1 MVTSWLIH
9 STIPAIANSILW
21 TTIAS
26 DVWVDLHDRFS
37 QKNAPRIF
45 EIRRAI
51 SNNAQNTDSVSTYYT
66 TLKAYSDELSSYRTP
81 PTCTCGAMKTHPD
94 FLESDALMDFL
105 QGLNESYAS
114 VRSEILLMDPL
125 PSMAKA
131 YSLILQEERQRSLH
145 DSRQILPSPAA
156 MATTHKPPNSSSR
169 PTARQDNSNRPHYH
183 CNYCDMDG
191 HSDSRCFKRH
201 GYPPRTNDNGSNR
214 GSRSHYQSVTRGPTR
229 QASRGSAPIFGNPS
243 QSNVVAYDEPTSSVN
258 APSLTA
264 DQIQQLLMLLPT
276 GNPHPL
282 ANVAAETESP
292 SPRPTSPILNQL
304 PVTPSPL
311 SPPSDTPSTPM
322 SPAPNDPVISIGRPL
337 RTHKPPSYLK
347 DYYLSIARSNSSSST
362 RQGAILSDPSPYRR
376 LVGRL
381 IYLTVTRPDIV
392 HIVNILNPFMHQPR
406 QPHLDAAHR
415 LIHYLKGS
423 PGQGI
428 FLHSQ
433 SDLALKAF
441 CDSDWASCPM
451 TRRSTTGYCIF
462 LGSSPISW
470 KTKKQTTVSR
480 SSAEAEYRSMA
491 VATCELTWLSF
502 LLRDLGMPLTT
513 PVPLYCDNQA
523 ALHIAANPVFHERTK
538 HIEIDCHVVREKLL
552 KGLIR
557 TIKISSHDQLAD
569 LFTKSLG
576 RDQFQYL
583 KSKLGICD
591 LHAPT

>member
-81 PTCTCGAMKTHPD
+81 PTCTCGAMKTHTD
-94 FLESDALMDFL
+94 FLENDALMDFL

-114 VRSEILLMDPL
+114 VRSQILLMDPL

-145 DSRQILPSPAA
+145 DSQQILPSPAA
-156 MATTHKPPNSSSR
+156 MATTHKLPNSSSR
-169 PTARQDNSNRPHYH
+169 PTARQDNSNRPRYH

-191 HSDSRCFKRH
+191 HSDSRCFKQH

-243 QSNVVAYDEPTSSVN
+243 QSNAMAYDEPTSSVS

-282 ANVAAETESP
+282 ANVAAETEST

-304 PVTPSPL
+304 PVTPFPL
-311 SPPSDTPSTPM
+311 SPPSDTHSTPM
-322 SPAPNDPVISIGRPL
+322 SPAPNDPVISIGRP
-337 RTHKPPSYLK
+337 SYLK
-347 DYYLSIARSNSSSST
+347 DYYVSIAHSNSSSST
-362 RQGAILSDPSPYRR
+362 RQVMAEFTLGHSPNVAHNHDQEPGPSNLSLTQSS
-376 LVGRL
+376 
-381 IYLTVTRPDIV
+381 YLATTQIASTDSGPFPCPD
-392 HIVNILNPFMHQPR
+392 M
-406 QPHLDAAHR
+406 
-415 LIHYLKGS
+415 K
-423 PGQGI
+423 
-428 FLHSQ
+428 
-433 SDLALKAF
+433 LALYPNSHPSNPSVVTPSSSSRPTFHYDANPAF
-441 CDSDWASCPM
+441 PPA
-451 TRRSTTGYCIF
+451 T
-462 LGSSPISW
+462 SPLA
-470 KTKKQTTVSR
+470 
-480 SSAEAEYRSMA
+480 AEPAQS
-491 VATCELTWLSF
+491 LLPHPSF
-502 LLRDLGMPLTT
+502 LTLLIFHTPL
-513 PVPLYCDNQA
+513 L
-523 ALHIAANPVFHERTK
+523 
-538 HIEIDCHVVREKLL
+538 
-552 KGLIR
+552 
-557 TIKISSHDQLAD
+557 
-569 LFTKSLG
+569 
-576 RDQFQYL
+576 
-583 KSKLGICD
+583 
-591 LHAPT
+591 